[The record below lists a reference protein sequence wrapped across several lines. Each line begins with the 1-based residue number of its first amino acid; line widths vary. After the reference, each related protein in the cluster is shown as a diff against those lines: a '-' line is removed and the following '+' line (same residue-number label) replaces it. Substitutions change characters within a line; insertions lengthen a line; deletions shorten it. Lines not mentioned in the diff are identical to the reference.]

1 MNYKEKPMER
11 IINNIE
17 QYANGLVEKVIY
29 IRDHYDLSREDRE
42 ALADVCNLIDHN
54 IKLLEEV

>member
-1 MNYKEKPMER
+1 MEKDQVR
-11 IINNIE
+11 A
-17 QYANGLVEKVIY
+17 YANDLVEKVIR
-29 IRDHYDLSREDRE
+29 IRDHYDLSREDRD

>member
-1 MNYKEKPMER
+1 MER

-17 QYANGLVEKVIY
+17 QYASGLVEKVIC

>member
-1 MNYKEKPMER
+1 MER
-11 IINNIE
+11 IVNNIE
-17 QYANGLVEKVIY
+17 SYANGLVEKVIY

-54 IKLLEEV
+54 KKCLEEI

>member
-1 MNYKEKPMER
+1 MER
-11 IINNIE
+11 ILNNIE

-29 IRDHYDLSREDRE
+29 IRDHYDLSREDRD

-54 IKLLEEV
+54 IERIEKV

>member
-1 MNYKEKPMER
+1 MER
-11 IINNIE
+11 VINNIE

-29 IRDHYDLSREDRE
+29 IRDHYDLSREDRD

-54 IKLLEEV
+54 LKNLEDA